1 MDPLD
6 AVTRR
11 VDLRLIPLLTILYFF
26 SYLDRIN
33 IGNAQVS
40 GLTNDTDSTHEF
52 NWAVSIFYVSY
63 VSYESSQWNELLI
76 RHLST
81 KFR

>member
-1 MDPLD
+1 MDPVD

-26 SYLDRIN
+26 SYLDRIS

-40 GLTNDTDSTHEF
+40 GLTNDTNSAHEF

-63 VSYESSQWNELLI
+63 VSYDLNRMNE
-76 RHLST
+76 
-81 KFR
+81 